1 MPYNDDKRIDLA
13 VPFLQ
18 EGTALFLGDDLDS
31 GRGRHSWE
39 GFKLL
44 HLSDLVASLT
54 PDLRQYLFPGADA
67 ALSADA
73 LCQRIRDLAGIG
85 EQTGLLFR
93 KDGVLYFHP
102 LPESETF
109 VPDIAPMVQEQERR
123 CAELSR
129 KCRGRKRSVPEFHD
143 ILYGAEEE
151 DTISFSITGV
161 EEAAGAAKAPAAAA
175 AAEEMPDPRVQAI
188 LEAWDAIERKF
199 GITIEDLQILL
210 GYKVKLSRLSISTA
224 GSIFLADFDNRE
236 VKMDDLTKA
245 LYFFYLRHPEGARLK
260 ELQEHEEEIRRIYS
274 GLTGRDDPQQI
285 RESVHNLLNPYGN
298 ALNVSLSRIKRAFR
312 NVVDDRVA
320 RFYYLSGAS
329 GETRKIPLDRDLVIW
344 EH

>member
-18 EGTALFLGDDLDS
+18 EGTALFLGNAPDA
-31 GRGRHSWE
+31 GRGRPSWE
-39 GFKLL
+39 GFRLL
-44 HLSDLVASLT
+44 YLSDLVASLT
-54 PDLRQYLFPGADA
+54 PELRQYLFPGANA

-85 EQTGLLFR
+85 DQTGLLYR
-93 KDGVLYFHP
+93 EDGVLYFH
-102 LPESETF
+102 SEECKKRAS
-109 VPDIAPMVQEQERR
+109 APREER
-123 CAELSR
+123 SR
-129 KCRGRKRSVPEFHD
+129 KCRKRGRSGPGIFDICFSVSGEVAAGVGAGVAEVAEAAKVAE
-143 ILYGAEEE
+143 GAE
-151 DTISFSITGV
+151 
-161 EEAAGAAKAPAAAA
+161 
-175 AAEEMPDPRVQAI
+175 AAEEKPDPRVQAI

-199 GITIEDLQILL
+199 GITIEDLQVLL
-210 GYKVKLSRLSISTA
+210 GYKVKLSRLSITTA
-224 GSIFLADFDNRE
+224 GNLYLTDFDKQE

-260 ELQEHEEEIRRIYS
+260 ELQAHEEEIRRIYS
-274 GLTGRDDPQQI
+274 GLTGRDDPSQI

-298 ALNVSLSRIKRAFR
+298 ALNVSLSRIKRAFK

-320 RFYYLSGAS
+320 RFYYISGSS
-329 GETRKIPLDRDLVIW
+329 GSTRKISLDRDLVIW